1 MFYFVLSL
9 KIEIM
14 NSREMWWSIGDG
26 LQSFLGMFYDNIG
39 NIFNYSCIIL
49 GFVGLF
55 YWLNLQ
61 RKFNNEAVNNP
72 DQIK

>member
-9 KIEIM
+9 KLEIM

-26 LQSFLGMFYDNIG
+26 LQAFLGMFYDNIG
-39 NIFNYSCIIL
+39 NIFNYSCIVL

-61 RKFNNEAVNNP
+61 RKYNNDKKNHP
-72 DQIK
+72 YG

>member
-9 KIEIM
+9 KLEIM
-14 NSREMWWSIGDG
+14 NSREMWWSIGYG
-26 LQSFLGMFYDNIG
+26 LQSFLGMIYDNIG
-39 NIFNYSCIIL
+39 NIFNYSCIVL

-61 RKFNNEAVNNP
+61 RKFNLIEFKDKGKN
-72 DQIK
+72 